1 MRMKRIAVVI
11 GVSVAML
18 LAGGIGLLT
27 NTKSSAQT
35 STAPVPID
43 ASPSQILNAL
53 QTRLAT
59 TPRDWSAW
67 ASLGELYVQTARR
80 TADPSF
86 YPKAQGALEK
96 SLDLHPGNAGG
107 LIGMSSL
114 AAARHDFSAALGW
127 ARQAVAAAPHNAS
140 AYGVEGDALIELGR
154 YDQAFAT
161 VQRMI
166 DIRPDLSSYAR
177 ASYARELQG
186 DVDGAIADMNLAL
199 QAASSPADAAW
210 ADYQLGEL
218 WLNGGRLDR
227 AQDAYARAAA
237 QDPTYI
243 PARQGLAK
251 VAAARGQFGRA
262 IGLYTWV
269 IDRLPL
275 PQYVIELAD
284 VYTAAGRT
292 RDAAQ
297 QAGLLGVEERLARAN
312 GVNLDLEQATYDADH
327 GHASAAL
334 SAARAEWNRRHSVLV
349 ADALAW
355 SLYVNG
361 RYAQARTYSVRAL
374 ALGTRNALMW
384 FHRGMIERA
393 LGHRVAAREALA
405 RAVAIN
411 PHFSLRWAPIALR
424 TLEGLRGGR

>member
-27 NTKSSAQT
+27 NTTSSAQIP
-35 STAPVPID
+35 TAPVPID
-43 ASPSQILNAL
+43 ASPSQILDAL

-67 ASLGELYVQTARR
+67 ASLGALYVQTARR
-80 TADPSF
+80 TADTSF

-96 SLDLHPGNAGG
+96 SLELHPSNAGG

-140 AYGVEGDALIELGR
+140 AYGVEGDALVELGS
-154 YDQAFAT
+154 YDQAFAAF
-161 VQRMI
+161 QRMI

-186 DVDGAIADMNLAL
+186 DVAGAIADMNLAL

-210 ADYQLGEL
+210 TDYQLGEL
-218 WLNGGRLDR
+218 WFNSGRLGR
-227 AQDAYARAAA
+227 AQDSYARAAA
-237 QDPTYI
+237 LDPTYI

-284 VYTAAGRT
+284 VDTAAGRA

-327 GHASAAL
+327 GHVSAAL

-355 SLYVNG
+355 SLYENG
-361 RYAQARTYSVRAL
+361 RYAEARTYSVRAL

-384 FHRGMIERA
+384 FHRAMIERA
-393 LGHRVAAREALA
+393 LGHRASAREALA
-405 RAVAIN
+405 RALAIN

-424 TLEGLRGGR
+424 TLESLRGGR